1 MSERGGAW
9 VLHAIGIHRN
19 GRNGDGS
26 RSCLWVNSGFDCNK
40 EGPTLQPSHWL
51 DAMCAEF

>member
-26 RSCLWVNSGFDCNK
+26 QSCLWVNSGFDCNK